1 MLLTLYKVNSNNRMN
16 KKRLLLTN
24 PLFDLTIER
33 LCQQLIENHGDFENT
48 VLLGLQPRGV
58 QLASRIHNYLITE
71 IRPEIPFGM
80 LDATFYRDD
89 FRRRDSPL
97 TPNSTSIPFTLED
110 KNVVLIDD
118 VIATGRMVRAA
129 FDAMQAFGRPL
140 SVELLCLV
148 DRNYNRDIPIQ
159 PDYVGKT
166 VNTLDNQQVVV
177 EWKEQQ
183 LKKDK
188 IWLVG

>member
-1 MLLTLYKVNSNNRMN
+1 MS

-24 PLFDLTIER
+24 PLLDLTIER
-33 LCQQLIENHGDFENT
+33 LCQQVIENHGNFENT

-58 QLASRIHNYLITE
+58 QLAKRIHTYLTKKTGLD
-71 IRPEIPFGM
+71 IPFGL

-97 TPNSTSIPFTLED
+97 KPNATSISFGLED

-129 FDAMQAFGRPL
+129 FDAMQAFGRPI
-140 SVELLCLV
+140 SVELLCLI

-166 VNTLDNQQVVV
+166 VNTLDNQQIVV
-177 EWKEQQ
+177 EWKEQG
-183 LKKDK
+183 LLKDK

>member
-1 MLLTLYKVNSNNRMN
+1 MS

-33 LCQQLIENHGDFENT
+33 LCQQVIENHGDFENT

-58 QLASRIHNYLITE
+58 LLALRIHAYLVAETKVD
-71 IRPEIPFGM
+71 IPFGL

-97 TPNSTSIPFTLED
+97 TPNATSISFGLED

-140 SVELLCLV
+140 KIELLCLI

-159 PDYVGKT
+159 PDYVGRT
-166 VNTLDNQQVVV
+166 VNTLDDQQVVV
-177 EWKEQQ
+177 EWKEQK
-183 LKKDK
+183 LLKDK
-188 IWLVG
+188 IWLVD

>member
-1 MLLTLYKVNSNNRMN
+1 
-16 KKRLLLTN
+16 
-24 PLFDLTIER
+24 
-33 LCQQLIENHGDFENT
+33 
-48 VLLGLQPRGV
+48 LGLQPRGV
-58 QLASRIHNYLITE
+58 QLALRIHAYLVAETKVD
-71 IRPEIPFGM
+71 IPFGL

-97 TPNSTSIPFTLED
+97 TPNATSISFGLED

-140 SVELLCLV
+140 KIELLCLI
-148 DRNYNRDIPIQ
+148 DRNYNRDVPIQ

-177 EWKEQQ
+177 EWKEQK
-183 LKKDK
+183 LLKDK
-188 IWLVG
+188 IWLVD

>member
-1 MLLTLYKVNSNNRMN
+1 MN

-33 LCQQLIENHGDFENT
+33 LCQQVIENHGDFSST

-58 QLASRIHNYLITE
+58 QFASRVHNYLETSLHTKIN
-71 IRPEIPFGM
+71 FGT

-89 FRRRDSPL
+89 FRRRESPL
-97 TPNSTSIPFTLED
+97 TPNTTSLTFSLED
-110 KNVVLIDD
+110 KKVILIDD

-129 FDAMQAFGRPL
+129 LDAMQAFGRPL
-140 SVELLCLV
+140 RVELMCLI
-148 DRNYNRDIPIQ
+148 DRSYNRHIPIQ

-166 VNTLDNQQVVV
+166 VNTLSEQQVVV
-177 EWKEQQ
+177 EWQDNQ
-183 LKKDK
+183 LNADK
-188 IWLVG
+188 IWLVD

>member
-1 MLLTLYKVNSNNRMN
+1 
-16 KKRLLLTN
+16 
-24 PLFDLTIER
+24 LFDLTIER
-33 LCQQLIENHGDFENT
+33 LCQQVIENHGDFENT

-58 QLASRIHNYLITE
+58 QLALRIHAYLVAETKVD
-71 IRPEIPFGM
+71 IPFGL

-97 TPNSTSIPFTLED
+97 TPNATSISFGLED

-140 SVELLCLV
+140 KIELLCLI

-159 PDYVGKT
+159 PDYVGRT
-166 VNTLDNQQVVV
+166 VNTLDDQQVVV
-177 EWKEQQ
+177 EWKEQK
-183 LKKDK
+183 LLKDK
-188 IWLVG
+188 IWLVD

>member
-1 MLLTLYKVNSNNRMN
+1 MN

-33 LCQQLIENHGDFENT
+33 LCQQVIENHGDFANT

-58 QLASRIHNYLITE
+58 QFASRVHKYLESAIAGE
-71 IRPEIPFGM
+71 IRFGI

-97 TPNSTSIPFTLED
+97 TPNSTSLSFSLED
-110 KNVVLIDD
+110 KQVILIDD
-118 VIATGRMVRAA
+118 VIATGRMIRAA
-129 FDAMQAFGRPL
+129 LDAMQSFGRPIN
-140 SVELLCLV
+140 VELMCLI
-148 DRNYNRDIPIQ
+148 DRSYNRHLPIQ

-166 VNTLDNQQVVV
+166 VNTLAKQQVLV
-177 EWKEQQ
+177 EWKEEQ
-183 LKKDK
+183 LQADK
-188 IWLVG
+188 IWLVD

>member
-1 MLLTLYKVNSNNRMN
+1 MN

-33 LCQQLIENHGDFENT
+33 LCQQVIENHGDFSDT
-48 VLLGLQPRGV
+48 ILLGLQPRGV
-58 QLASRIHNYLITE
+58 QFASRVHYYLETSLNTKIS
-71 IRPEIPFGM
+71 FGT

-97 TPNSTSIPFTLED
+97 TPNTTSLAFSLED
-110 KNVVLIDD
+110 KKVILIDD

-129 FDAMQAFGRPL
+129 LDALQAFGRPRR
-140 SVELLCLV
+140 VELMCLI
-148 DRNYNRDIPIQ
+148 DRSYNRHIPIQ

-166 VNTLDNQQVVV
+166 VNTLSAQQVVV
-177 EWKEQQ
+177 EWQGDQ
-183 LKKDK
+183 LNADK
-188 IWLVG
+188 IWLVD